1 MYLLIKVKNTSAWAL
16 LSAVVCLVAGF
27 IVYFFFV
34 HWNPALYIVGM
45 ILLGLAIASVPVIR
59 CLVKKDNLKK
69 TLITAAIWLAATLA
83 VLFGLALLLNNALV
97 LGEAL
102 AILCVLTAA
111 AVTMIVNTVLLVL
124 ADVKKKN

>member
-1 MYLLIKVKNTSAWAL
+1 MLGDIFPPISPKRSRFLLFAMRATLYWAAKINAEKSL
-16 LSAVVCLVAGF
+16 WKHLIITIINAV
-27 IVYFFFV
+27 
-34 HWNPALYIVGM
+34 
-45 ILLGLAIASVPVIR
+45 
-59 CLVKKDNLKK
+59 LKK

-102 AILCVLTAA
+102 AILCVLTVA
-111 AVTMIVNTVLLVL
+111 AVTMIVNTVLLIL